1 MQACSNLKLLET
13 FSEPHEVEDINS
25 VSPFSGFQTRDLSP
39 REYSTF
45 WHDLESRWWCQ
56 TIFVNVAPQPRKLG
70 KWSNLTCAY
79 CSQISGSTAN

>member
-39 REYSTF
+39 LEYSTF
-45 WHDLESRWWCQ
+45 
-56 TIFVNVAPQPRKLG
+56 
-70 KWSNLTCAY
+70 
-79 CSQISGSTAN
+79 